1 MGYNYEYKIRK
12 GESVERAV
20 KKFSRKCKK
29 LGIIQDVRDR
39 RHYQK
44 PSVKKRLA
52 KKKGDC
58 PSSKRDGKTKKIN
71 YLIRWET
78 KNVY

>member
-1 MGYNYEYKIRK
+1 MAKDEREEIMGYNYEYKLRK

-20 KKFSRKCKK
+20 KRFSRKCKK

-44 PSVKKRLA
+44 PSDKKRLA
-52 KKKGDC
+52 KK
-58 PSSKRDGKTKKIN
+58 RAIARHKKE
-71 YLIRWET
+71 LAKQRR
-78 KNVY
+78 

>member
-1 MGYNYEYKIRK
+1 MGYNYEYKVKK

-20 KKFSRKCKK
+20 KRFTRKCKK

-44 PSVKKRLA
+44 SSEKKRLA
-52 KKKGDC
+52 KKRAIARHRKELA
-58 PSSKRDGKTKKIN
+58 KR
-71 YLIRWET
+71 RR
-78 KNVY
+78 

>member
-1 MGYNYEYKIRK
+1 MGKNEREKVMGHNYEYKIKK

-44 PSVKKRLA
+44 KSDKKRLA
-52 KKKGDC
+52 KK
-58 PSSKRDGKTKKIN
+58 RAIARHKKE
-71 YLIRWET
+71 LAKQRR
-78 KNVY
+78 

>member
-1 MGYNYEYKIRK
+1 MGYNYQYNIRK

-39 RHYQK
+39 QHYIK

-52 KKKGDC
+52 KK
-58 PSSKRDGKTKKIN
+58 RAIARHKKE
-71 YLIRWET
+71 LAKQRR
-78 KNVY
+78 

>member
-1 MGYNYEYKIRK
+1 MAKDEREKIMGYNYEYKLRR

-52 KKKGDC
+52 KKRAIARHKKEMA
-58 PSSKRDGKTKKIN
+58 KR
-71 YLIRWET
+71 RR
-78 KNVY
+78 

>member
-29 LGIIQDVRDR
+29 LGIIQEARDR
-39 RHYQK
+39 REYVK

-52 KKKGDC
+52 KKRAIARHKKEMA
-58 PSSKRDGKTKKIN
+58 KR
-71 YLIRWET
+71 RR
-78 KNVY
+78 

>member
-1 MGYNYEYKIRK
+1 MVQNEREEIMGYNYEYKVRK

-20 KKFSRKCKK
+20 KRFSRKCKK

-44 PSVKKRLA
+44 KSDKKRLA
-52 KKKGDC
+52 KK
-58 PSSKRDGKTKKIN
+58 RAIARHKKE
-71 YLIRWET
+71 LAKQRR
-78 KNVY
+78 

>member
-1 MGYNYEYKIRK
+1 MGYNYEYKVKK

-20 KKFSRKCKK
+20 KRFTRKCKK

-44 PSVKKRLA
+44 PSEKKRLA
-52 KKKGDC
+52 KKRALARHRKEMA
-58 PSSKRDGKTKKIN
+58 KR
-71 YLIRWET
+71 RR
-78 KNVY
+78 